1 MHHFLFE
8 FITGGGLSG
17 QALPETLIREGE
29 IMMQTLLTEL
39 FESGY
44 SDITLTRD
52 DRINSYDN
60 NVEQHIIQRSL
71 EVELPELIKKSD
83 ISWLIAPET
92 GDCLASLAELFIE
105 HGKIFIGSNPDA
117 IRIATS
123 KLLTSKILAEAN
135 INIVDTRTLS
145 GEIPASQTGWIIKPD
160 DGVGGESCCFINNKN
175 RLSEIISE
183 NINGNF
189 VVQPYIEGKHMS
201 MSLLVFDNDV
211 RLLACNQQY
220 ITVKE
225 ETVSLTAIGVN
236 ECLIF
241 KNEMMELAI
250 KIVSKIPGFAGYIG
264 IDLIESESEL
274 FVLEINPRFTTA
286 YAGLSDSLGCNITEK
301 ILDTFLNKKL
311 PDINL
316 AAAVPIR
323 INV

>member
-1 MHHFLFE
+1 
-8 FITGGGLSG
+8 
-17 QALPETLIREGE
+17 
-29 IMMQTLLTEL
+29 
-39 FESGY
+39 
-44 SDITLTRD
+44 
-52 DRINSYDN
+52 
-60 NVEQHIIQRSL
+60 
-71 EVELPELIKKSD
+71 
-83 ISWLIAPET
+83 
-92 GDCLASLAELFIE
+92 
-105 HGKIFIGSNPDA
+105 
-117 IRIATS
+117 
-123 KLLTSKILAEAN
+123 
-135 INIVDTRTLS
+135 
-145 GEIPASQTGWIIKPD
+145 
-160 DGVGGESCCFINNKN
+160 
-175 RLSEIISE
+175 
-183 NINGNF
+183 
-189 VVQPYIEGKHMS
+189 MS

-225 ETVSLTAIGVN
+225 ETVSLTAICVN